1 MATPAKLPYVFYTLE
16 VDEAYWRSLTKG
28 NTEFDAGSRGYSEAV
43 NTVANRFGL
52 PSQLEPGN
60 FSAYESSLDSG
71 IGSWLSQRQ
80 FRPGLKRIYTE
91 PLSSN
96 KNKKRYVIAEI
107 RNL

>member
-1 MATPAKLPYVFYTLE
+1 MAVSAKLPYVFYTLE
-16 VDEAYWRSLTKG
+16 VDKAYWLSLRG
-28 NTEFDAGSRGYSEAV
+28 NDPDYDAGSRGYSEAI